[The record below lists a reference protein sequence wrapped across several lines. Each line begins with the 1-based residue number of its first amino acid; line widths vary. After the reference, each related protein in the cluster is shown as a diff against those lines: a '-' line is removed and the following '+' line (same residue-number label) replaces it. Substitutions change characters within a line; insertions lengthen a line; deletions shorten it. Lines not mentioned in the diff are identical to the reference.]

1 MHSSSLSHPFETR
14 TPERVS
20 ALLRAAKLLHRHAVA
35 PSRAQSLPV
44 LRRLISTQVLQSLSL
59 PQLYEQQAMVQRK
72 HVLQMLAREAGFADW
87 AAYREALSGHAADIH
102 MPLEA
107 VAVALHA
114 GYPNHWFSTLEQAR
128 THAAQRGG
136 QVVQVG
142 SQAVVLPEI
151 VRAASGH

>member
-1 MHSSSLSHPFETR
+1 MHSSSLSHPFESR
-14 TPERVS
+14 APERVS
-20 ALLRAAKLLHRHAVA
+20 ALLRVAKLLHRNAVA
-35 PSRAQSLPV
+35 SSRAQSLPV
-44 LRRLISTQVLQSLSL
+44 LRRLISTQVLEGLSL

-107 VAVALHA
+107 VALHA

>member
-20 ALLRAAKLLHRHAVA
+20 ALLRAAKLLHRNAVA
-35 PSRAQSLPV
+35 SSRAQSLPV
-44 LRRLISTQVLQSLSL
+44 LRRLISTQVLEGLSL

-87 AAYREALSGHAADIH
+87 AAYREALSGSAADIH
-102 MPLEA
+102 MPLE
-107 VAVALHA
+107 AVALHA